1 MSDAE
6 NCSVLVSDRQQS
18 ALKKKLY
25 KYSVSIRFLFSC
37 MLVYRT
43 IKLHLSYKRHW
54 CIYVFKAEDVHAV
67 WSIEATWDLSL
78 IWGVF
83 SHLLRQRSPYRQ
95 FTTLRNR
102 NWASNFLH
110 FPSNQPHGKGHRFRR
125 GPPAASVKPWCLEP
139 FCNLLRNTSHTL
151 CSSVRRLSQLSGL
164 SGTHTHI
171 V

>member
-67 WSIEATWDLSL
+67 WSIEAT
-78 IWGVF
+78 
-83 SHLLRQRSPYRQ
+83 
-95 FTTLRNR
+95 
-102 NWASNFLH
+102 
-110 FPSNQPHGKGHRFRR
+110 
-125 GPPAASVKPWCLEP
+125 
-139 FCNLLRNTSHTL
+139 
-151 CSSVRRLSQLSGL
+151 
-164 SGTHTHI
+164 
-171 V
+171 